1 MSWSSKVVKT
11 LVLLYRRVHRY
22 LATSHSFCYK
32 GRNVVPPRRNTIARS
47 SSSTLLPVAS
57 LDIVCEYSCLAT
69 RESSKE
75 IEFAYLLTFA
85 SESRGWHGEKDQ
97 KSEESRSSNRRKLV
111 RGFTS
116 WNTSKHLLLRRLF
129 RCLRYC
135 SLSSSF
141 QPSTILVADS
151 QWLRTHQSFHVVT
164 AVISTDYIL
173 VRNFLFQG
181 FDAIRGHVV
190 SNLQTE
196 TPCFH
201 FDFDFV
207 RDN

>member
-1 MSWSSKVVKT
+1 MSWSSKVVET

-32 GRNVVPPRRNTIARS
+32 GRNVVPPWRNTIARS
-47 SSSTLLPVAS
+47 SSSTLSPVAS

-97 KSEESRSSNRRKLV
+97 KSEESRSSSRRKLA

-116 WNTSKHLLLRRLF
+116 WNTSTECFPLCCCDDCFAAYAIAPFLPFSNHRP
-129 RCLRYC
+129 
-135 SLSSSF
+135 SSE
-141 QPSTILVADS
+141 L
-151 QWLRTHQSFHVVT
+151 
-164 AVISTDYIL
+164 
-173 VRNFLFQG
+173 
-181 FDAIRGHVV
+181 IRSG
-190 SNLQTE
+190 
-196 TPCFH
+196 
-201 FDFDFV
+201 
-207 RDN
+207 